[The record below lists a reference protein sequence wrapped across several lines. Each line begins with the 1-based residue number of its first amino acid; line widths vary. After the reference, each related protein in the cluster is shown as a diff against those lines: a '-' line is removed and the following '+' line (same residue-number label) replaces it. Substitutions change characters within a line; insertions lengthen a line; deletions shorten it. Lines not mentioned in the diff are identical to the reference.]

1 MRIRISG
8 PLALQKSG
16 AGGIHPFHEIL
27 YIEQG
32 ESELQWMG
40 RQYQLSSPVLIA
52 IPANTPHWLTPSPQG
67 VTGWFI
73 EVDMQQE
80 AFLDIELAQQW
91 NQQQVQ
97 SGETSWSD
105 LMSAQIACVSTVI
118 DKYSQHILEPAAT
131 KKLLELDIRKILLLI
146 QIAVQDSE
154 ASAPPNND
162 EHLLTIDRHIF
173 TVLRH
178 MERSYTQP
186 ITLEDLSLM
195 CNFTPSYIIRLF
207 KETIGSTPI
216 QYLQKLRLNAA
227 VCYLEATSLP
237 VQEIAHIAGFSDLH
251 YFSRIFKQKM
261 GESPSTWRK
270 RWLNSQ
276 HPK

>member
-1 MRIRISG
+1 
-8 PLALQKSG
+8 LVLQAGG

-27 YIEQG
+27 YIERG
-32 ESELQWMG
+32 ESDLQWMG
-40 RQYQLSSPVLIA
+40 RHYKLSSPVLIT

-73 EVDMQQE
+73 EADMQKE
-80 AFLDIELAQQW
+80 IFLDIELAQQW
-91 NQQQVQ
+91 NQRQAQL
-97 SGETSWSD
+97 GKASWSD
-105 LMSAQIACVSTVI
+105 LLSAEIACVSAVI
-118 DKYSQHILEPAAT
+118 DKYSQHILDPAAT
-131 KKLLELDIRKILLLI
+131 KRLLELDIRKILLLI
-146 QIAVQDSE
+146 QIAVQESG
-154 ASAPPNND
+154 ASAPLNSD

-227 VCYLEATSLP
+227 ICYLETTSLP
-237 VQEIAHIAGFSDLH
+237 IQEIARIAGFSDLH

-270 RWLNSQ
+270 KWLNGQ